1 MCNPEAKM
9 VEQPTDRAKEAIAAM
24 RAAPGKPDMK
34 PDGKPPLVEH
44 FRPEGQIRPGE
55 PSYPRVQTLIGTFQD
70 MAARDAADY
79 TSMIESL
86 RVFVEQ
92 KRADLDA
99 FEKLVGTKR

>member
-1 MCNPEAKM
+1 M
-9 VEQPTDRAKEAIAAM
+9 VEQPTDRAKEALAAM
-24 RAAPGKPDMK
+24 RAAPGKPDVK
-34 PDGKPPLVEH
+34 PDGKPLVEH
-44 FRPEGQIRPGE
+44 KDVFRQPEPA
-55 PSYPRVQTLIGTFQD
+55 YPRIQTLIGTFQD

-79 TSMIESL
+79 TSIIESL

>member
-1 MCNPEAKM
+1 M
-9 VEQPTDRAKEAIAAM
+9 VEQTSDRAKEALAAM
-24 RAAPGKPDMK
+24 RAAPGKPDIK

-44 FRPEGQIRPGE
+44 FRPEGQVRPGEPQIRPGE

-86 RVFVEQ
+86 RTFVEQ

>member
-1 MCNPEAKM
+1 
-9 VEQPTDRAKEAIAAM
+9 
-24 RAAPGKPDMK
+24 
-34 PDGKPPLVEH
+34 
-44 FRPEGQIRPGE
+44 
-55 PSYPRVQTLIGTFQD
+55 